1 MSTTFTNLK
10 QILRNKVKY
19 LPYELKW
26 LGFKGHRTLEL
37 CFGKEQNRAPNTGKM
52 WVCNNT
58 RSWALT
64 GTPENHPQQPA
75 SRGRKTPGHSALPWA
90 RGSPYLSKS
99 LQMDNQHVGQSPEAQ
114 CNAALLQLLTVR
126 APPGVVRGELETRS
140 TTLLATFKQ
149 DP

>member
-1 MSTTFTNLK
+1 MGWFPCAAALLGSPNAQGK
-10 QILRNKVKY
+10 SPQHIH
-19 LPYELKW
+19 LP
-26 LGFKGHRTLEL
+26 LG
-37 CFGKEQNRAPNTGKM
+37 
-52 WVCNNT
+52 
-58 RSWALT
+58 
-64 GTPENHPQQPA
+64 
-75 SRGRKTPGHSALPWA
+75 GRPWA